1 MIVCVCVCVLC
12 IYVRVPVYGGQRTT
26 LWSWFS
32 PCSFNVGFKNH
43 IQVSRLLPQTLLLS
57 HLSGP
62 KVSPSRP
69 DPTAVYQDPTW
80 DLLCHPSPVTVDR
93 CICSILNTEQIKSQ
107 GRKLGLSTWEICSIS
122 LSLDGYGLQSTF
134 FPLHPGVHS
143 HFMGKGARNL
153 IIRVTC
159 LKMFNGV
166 SMEVLLLQL
175 LSLELSR
182 PQAPI
187 PSKYVKRFSLVFL
200 TRVLYS
206 FPKLCGNLII
216 PVSLLTP
223 VFNEAST

>member
-107 GRKLGLSTWEICSIS
+107 GRKLGLSTWES
-122 LSLDGYGLQSTF
+122 GQ
-134 FPLHPGVHS
+134 
-143 HFMGKGARNL
+143 
-153 IIRVTC
+153 
-159 LKMFNGV
+159 
-166 SMEVLLLQL
+166 
-175 LSLELSR
+175 
-182 PQAPI
+182 
-187 PSKYVKRFSLVFL
+187 
-200 TRVLYS
+200 
-206 FPKLCGNLII
+206 GNLCWI
-216 PVSLLTP
+216 PPYTGRGWHPWGLFTVANPDRDKVGDFSKRMLA
-223 VFNEAST
+223 V